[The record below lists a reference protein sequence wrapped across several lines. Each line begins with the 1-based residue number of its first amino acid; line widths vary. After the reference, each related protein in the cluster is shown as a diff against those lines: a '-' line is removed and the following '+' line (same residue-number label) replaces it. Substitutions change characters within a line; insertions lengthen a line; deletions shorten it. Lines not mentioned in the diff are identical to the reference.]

1 MCWRASDVVCCG
13 VEQPLQQE
21 GAPLTR
27 VYYGSGSA
35 KCHWCWGDCTKE
47 EPRVGKADK
56 SGSKFVWR
64 WHHVACWAQKDGKME
79 DATTLPNFSSLDTKQ
94 QGEVRAAMEGADE
107 PLEGVLPSLLNLAL
121 PQSTGPSPLVC
132 VCMGLS
138 ALPHCTRRLTGGQV
152 RRQGVDHRA
161 AEEGSQGQPSTPQ
174 DGQQDS
180 VDRALCR
187 HGAQRRST
195 QVPQVHRDPGGRLRA
210 TTPRAR
216 DWRWIRVPRL
226 PGKRQ
231 EGPAPHLPAADVHPR

>member
-27 VYYGSGSA
+27 VYNGSGSA

-94 QGEVRAAMEGADE
+94 QGEVRRPWRAQTSRWKVCS
-107 PLEGVLPSLLNLAL
+107 LHCSTSSPSIDVSFT
-121 PQSTGPSPLVC
+121 PRVC
-132 VCMGLS
+132 VHGTERSSSLY
-138 ALPHCTRRLTGGQV
+138 AQTHWR
-152 RRQGVDHRA
+152 
-161 AEEGSQGQPSTPQ
+161 PSTPA
-174 DGQQDS
+174 
-180 VDRALCR
+180 R
-187 HGAQRRST
+187 
-195 QVPQVHRDPGGRLRA
+195 GG
-210 TTPRAR
+210 P
-216 DWRWIRVPRL
+216 PS
-226 PGKRQ
+226 G
-231 EGPAPHLPAADVHPR
+231 